1 MTSPTN
7 IHGAPQA
14 STEQGQP
21 SRDGEELIMFLE
33 QEQLVSD
40 RSIAVPPARL
50 SRRAKTALWLLRIF
64 ALIVSFM
71 VIYTFASQLH

>member
-1 MTSPTN
+1 MTPPTN
-7 IHGAPQA
+7 IDTAPQP
-14 STEQGQP
+14 SGQQGQP
-21 SRDGEELIMFLE
+21 PREGEELIMFLE

-50 SRRAKTALWLLRIF
+50 SSRAKAALWILRVF

-71 VIYTFASQLH
+71 VIYTFVIQLH